1 MAPASAEAL
10 GAWIGAFWSGMELEM
25 LLDID
30 GSEDHHGEAVQAI
43 EELLVQPGEKEST
56 PLPRRAVRKKATDR
70 RRI

>member
-30 GSEDHHGEAVQAI
+30 DESEDHHREAVQAMQ
-43 EELLVQPGEKEST
+43 ELWWVQLGEKEST
-56 PLPRRAVRKKATDR
+56 PLPRRSEEGDG
-70 RRI
+70 

>member
-1 MAPASAEAL
+1 
-10 GAWIGAFWSGMELEM
+10 MELEM

-30 GSEDHHGEAVQAI
+30 DESEDHHREALQAMQ
-43 EELLVQPGEKEST
+43 ELLVQLGEKEST